1 MDGTSTDRDQFF
13 AYEWVDDHVLVEPD
27 VSNRLHLANETLR
40 LVSIAIQLGLS
51 YSRSPRYGNI
61 AVDSAMIHDLQW
73 TQMIL
78 DNGRLQ
84 ELPLAMYTEMQPID
98 VHLYM
103 DASNQGLAVLNP
115 AVRQYIQVQF
125 DEEEKDMIRKA
136 TGPNGFNINVRE
148 QMHGPITNR
157 LSSTNPMTQEVNRA
171 IGLTEAMFGFRISC
185 GHLPGAINAMADA
198 GTRARTPPFDRNWSN
213 CSSSWLQVPVKPML
227 RKIYTTFSIN
237 FNPTHWPQCQEQSTP
252 LHGIDGRRGA
262 RRADIIDDYLQTAA
276 ATRTSSLSL
285 LSTIGAPQQAQ
296 EGAHWR
302 SKLCCPRLV
311 TSLGIICAT
320 SDTRLG
326 SMMGISWPC
335 AGCSGCLHLHDKK
348 NLSPLQCY
356 EDSEN
361 YVTAAQPTAACSGAA
376 VVGFFF
382 LFRRSEYLAD
392 GKKVKPCVIST
403 NDVHFITERGLPTDS
418 ITEVAAITIVFRGSK
433 TDQAGVG
440 TKRTLH
446 RSGSPWLCP
455 VLASW
460 ELMRISRSYGTNE
473 ALCATGTGKVL
484 AANRLSEVIKNAAV
498 ALGSEPS
505 RFGTHSMRSGGAT
518 AMFVAGV
525 DRLMIKSGRWTSDA
539 YERYTRMNDM
549 VSRSLAQ
556 QMSRG
561 ARSCVSPV

>member
-1 MDGTSTDRDQFF
+1 MDLQSIVQAVRGQHHGDFRPNKAMCPARLNQLLSG
-13 AYEWVDDHVLVEPD
+13 YKHKELLVQVAQSDIP
-27 VSNRLHLANETLR
+27 ATWKK
-40 LVSIAIQLGLS
+40 
-51 YSRSPRYGNI
+51 SPRYGNI

-136 TGPNGFNINVRE
+136 TGPNGFNINV
-148 QMHGPITNR
+148 
-157 LSSTNPMTQEVNRA
+157 
-171 IGLTEAMFGFRISC
+171 
-185 GHLPGAINAMADA
+185 
-198 GTRARTPPFDRNWSN
+198 
-213 CSSSWLQVPVKPML
+213 PVKPML

-237 FNPTHWPQCQEQSTP
+237 FNPTHWPQCQEQSTS

-561 ARSCVSPV
+561 ARSRVSPV

>member
-1 MDGTSTDRDQFF
+1 MDLQSIVQAVRGQHHGDFRPNK
-13 AYEWVDDHVLVEPD
+13 AMCPA
-27 VSNRLHLANETLR
+27 RLN
-40 LVSIAIQLGLS
+40 QLLS
-51 YSRSPRYGNI
+51 GYSRSPRYGNI

-148 QMHGPITNR
+148 QMCVALAAWTFGP
-157 LSSTNPMTQEVNRA
+157 SWVSTTTTSMVFIKA
-171 IGLTEAMFGFRISC
+171 
-185 GHLPGAINAMADA
+185 
-198 GTRARTPPFDRNWSN
+198 WSDN
-213 CSSSWLQVPVKPML
+213 KP
-227 RKIYTTFSIN
+227 
-237 FNPTHWPQCQEQSTP
+237 
-252 LHGIDGRRGA
+252 
-262 RRADIIDDYLQTAA
+262 
-276 ATRTSSLSL
+276 
-285 LSTIGAPQQAQ
+285 TIKHQPN
-296 EGAHWR
+296 
-302 SKLCCPRLV
+302 
-311 TSLGIICAT
+311 
-320 SDTRLG
+320 DTR
-326 SMMGISWPC
+326 S
-335 AGCSGCLHLHDKK
+335 
-348 NLSPLQCY
+348 
-356 EDSEN
+356 
-361 YVTAAQPTAACSGAA
+361 
-376 VVGFFF
+376 
-382 LFRRSEYLAD
+382 
-392 GKKVKPCVIST
+392 
-403 NDVHFITERGLPTDS
+403 
-418 ITEVAAITIVFRGSK
+418 
-433 TDQAGVG
+433 
-440 TKRTLH
+440 
-446 RSGSPWLCP
+446 
-455 VLASW
+455 
-460 ELMRISRSYGTNE
+460 
-473 ALCATGTGKVL
+473 KVL

-561 ARSCVSPV
+561 ARSRVSPV